1 MVPVG
6 DADRWLVHMRV
17 DRRFRRQKPSFKGLR
32 EMSVTAALVKEL
44 REKSGAGMMDCKK
57 ALAETNGD
65 MDAAVDW
72 LRTKGLAAA
81 AKKSGR
87 VAAEGLVAI
96 AVAGKKGAVIE
107 LNAETDF
114 VSRNSE
120 FQGFASTL
128 ADLALG
134 VDDLDALKAVDF
146 PGTGRIVADELTQ
159 KIATIGENMSL
170 RRMQAVSVNN
180 GSVVSYVHNA
190 TADGLGRIG
199 VLVALESTADT
210 GVLEP
215 LGKQIAM
222 HIAAT
227 SPASLSVQD
236 LDPEAVARER
246 DVLIEQAKASGKPQ
260 EIAEKMVEGR
270 MKKYYQEVVLLEQTS
285 VIDGESRIA
294 DVIAKAGKDA
304 GADIAL
310 TAFVRFNLGEG
321 IERESSD
328 FAAEVAAQLA

>member
-1 MVPVG
+1 
-6 DADRWLVHMRV
+6 
-17 DRRFRRQKPSFKGLR
+17 
-32 EMSVTAALVKEL
+32 MSVTAALVKEL

-57 ALAETNGD
+57 ALGETDGD
-65 MDAAVDW
+65 MDAAIDW
-72 LRTKGLAAA
+72 LRTKGLATA

-87 VAAEGLVAI
+87 VASEGLVAI
-96 AVAGKKGAVIE
+96 AVDGTSGAVVE

-114 VSRNSE
+114 VARNTE
-120 FQGFASTL
+120 FQEFASSL
-128 ADLALG
+128 SSLALAAG
-134 VDDLDALKAVDF
+134 DLDSLKAADY
-146 PGTGRIVADELTQ
+146 PDTGRTVEEELTQ

-170 RRMQAVSVNN
+170 RRMERVSVSS
-180 GSVVSYVHNA
+180 GSVVSYMHNA
-190 TADGLGRIG
+190 TADSLGRIG
-199 VLVALESTADT
+199 VLVALESTAGAD
-210 GVLEP
+210 VLTP

-227 SPASLSVQD
+227 SPASLSVAD
-236 LDPEAVARER
+236 LDQDAVARER

-285 VIDGESRIA
+285 VIDGETRIA
-294 DVIAKAGKDA
+294 DVVAKAGKDA

-321 IERESSD
+321 IEKEETD
-328 FAAEVAAQLA
+328 FAAEVAAQLS

>member
-1 MVPVG
+1 
-6 DADRWLVHMRV
+6 
-17 DRRFRRQKPSFKGLR
+17 
-32 EMSVTAALVKEL
+32 MSVTAALVKEL

-57 ALAETNGD
+57 ALAETDGD
-65 MDAAVDW
+65 MEAAIDW
-72 LRTKGLAAA
+72 LRTKGLATA

-87 VAAEGLVAI
+87 VASEGLVAF
-96 AVAGKKGAVIE
+96 AVDGTRGALIE

-114 VSRNSE
+114 VARNTE
-120 FQGFASTL
+120 FQEFAATL
-128 ADLALG
+128 AGLALG
-134 VDDLDALKAVDF
+134 ADDIDALTGVDY
-146 PGTGRIVADELTQ
+146 PDTGRNVAEELTH

-170 RRMQAVSVNN
+170 RRMASVSV
-180 GSVVSYVHNA
+180 GSGAVVSYMHNA
-190 TADGLGRIG
+190 TAAGLGRIG
-199 VLVALESTADT
+199 VLVALESSAGAD
-210 GVLEP
+210 VLEG

-227 SPASLSVQD
+227 APASLSVED
-236 LDPEAVARER
+236 LDKEMVQRER

-270 MKKYYQEVVLLEQTS
+270 MKKYYKEVVLLEQTS
-285 VIDGESRIA
+285 VIDGETAIG

-321 IERESSD
+321 IEKEETD
-328 FAAEVAAQLA
+328 FAAEVAAQLS